1 MAVRKNKL
9 CSLVSGVSHD
19 KKAGSFKLLKVLSV
33 YLNWKLGSFDPR
45 IKLEARHVFF
55 FILMIQSHERKI
67 KLKPLSADFCDGFV

>member
-55 FILMIQSHERKI
+55 LHFNDTISRRII
-67 KLKPLSADFCDGFV
+67 KPFSAVFCDGFV